1 MMKYSRLP
9 GWLTP
14 LAFEILQEQ
23 LEANPDLVVEKAQT
37 VGLKEW
43 IKKLEEE
50 QLEAEQAAFRSLGG
64 SPRAAVDVIELQG
77 QE

>member
-1 MMKYSRLP
+1 MKYSRLP

-23 LEANPDLVVEKAQT
+23 LEANPDMVVEKAKT
-37 VGLKEW
+37 IGLEKW
-43 IKKLEEE
+43 IKGLEEE
-50 QLEAEQAAFRSLGG
+50 QLEMEQAAFRALGG
-64 SPRAAVDVIELQG
+64 SPRAAVDAIELQD

>member
-1 MMKYSRLP
+1 MKYSRLP

-23 LEANPDLVVEKAQT
+23 LENNPDLVVEKAQT
-37 VGLKEW
+37 VGLEAW
-43 IKKLEEE
+43 IKKMEEE

-64 SPRAAVDVIELQG
+64 SPRAAVDVIELQN